1 MRIETFHRRLL
12 YRAGSF
18 TLCDRRLEHVDSIEV
33 VVTRQG
39 CRGRGECVPY
49 PRYGESIASVQGQLD
64 QLPPTI
70 TRQDLPTLLR
80 AGPARNAL
88 DCALWDLEAKQ
99 AGRPV
104 WQLAGLEK
112 PRPVATM
119 RTLSTESPE
128 QLACDAARFGRIHPI
143 LKLLLNGPDILP
155 LVELVHAA
163 APSASI
169 VVDARESWTLDDYL
183 TLAPRLARLKVIMI
197 EQPLPAKDDELLA
210 GIRRPLPVCADE
222 SCHEMLALPRLRGR
236 YDAVNIKL
244 DKAGGLTAALAL
256 RDAARR
262 EGLKVM
268 AGSLI
273 SSSLATAPAILVA
286 QGADYVDLDGPLL
299 LQEDGAKAMRT
310 VGPLICPATPD
321 IWG

>member
-1 MRIETFHRRLL
+1 MRIETFHRRLS
-12 YRAGSF
+12 YRTGSF
-18 TLCDRRLEHVDSIEV
+18 TLCDRTVEHVDSIEV
-33 VVTRQG
+33 VVTQQG
-39 CRGRGECVPY
+39 WSGRGECVPY
-49 PRYGESIASVQGQLD
+49 ARYGESIASVQGQLD
-64 QLPPTI
+64 QLPPTV
-70 TRQDLPTLLR
+70 TRQDLPAFLR

-88 DCALWDLEAKQ
+88 DCALWDLEAKRT
-99 AGRPV
+99 GRPV
-104 WQLAGLEK
+104 WELAGLA
-112 PRPVATM
+112 PPAPVATM
-119 RTLSTESPE
+119 RTLSTGSPQ
-128 QLACDAARFGRIHPI
+128 QLARDAARFGGIHGI
-143 LKLLLNGPDILP
+143 LKLLVKGPDILP
-155 LVELVHAA
+155 MVDLVHAA

-169 VVDARESWTLDDYL
+169 VIDARESWSLGDYL
-183 TLAPRLARLKVIMI
+183 SLAPMLARLKVIMV
-197 EQPLPAKDDELLA
+197 EQPLPAKDDDLLA

-222 SCHEMLALPRLRGR
+222 SCHEILALPRLRGR

-299 LQEDGAKAMRT
+299 LQEDQAMALRSKGAL
-310 VGPLICPATPD
+310 VHPAPPG